1 MRGRLV
7 RRGRRRRSV
16 FRYPK
21 SIFGKLNVAVR
32 VALAQMYVRI
42 LAFWCLLLSAA
53 GWAAAQGSTPLNPA
67 APPVSAVPAASPPP
81 DSARKAVP
89 APIRP
94 VRPVVLRL
102 EIEAADEALL
112 RSYRYRRQLPDS
124 LAALREVR
132 TLVLALQADAY
143 LTASADELRWEDA
156 DTLRVRLYV
165 GEQFRWARLRNG
177 NLGDALLERAGFR
190 EKLYQQQPLR
200 PQEWVKFQENVL
212 HEAENQGY
220 PFATVGLDSLALR
233 GTDIEG
239 RVVLRRGPAIVFD
252 SIQIVGQTKTKARF
266 LSKYLQITPGEPFSQ
281 QRLLEADRRLRQLP
295 YLQVKAAPEVRFAR
309 GRARV
314 YFLLD
319 DRTAN
324 QFDAIV
330 GVLPNPNPGLG
341 QKKVQITG
349 DVTLNLR
356 NIGGGGKGLGV
367 QWRKLDATSQLL
379 DAQYLHP
386 TFFGTPLEVSASF
399 NLLKQDTSFLTT
411 RPRVQVAY
419 PTARAG
425 RLAVF
430 FEQRNSRL
438 LNQNSTLQQA
448 TSLPD
453 NIDSRF
459 GSYGLDY
466 TWNTLDDPYFPRR
479 GLLLSGQAAIGTK
492 RLSPNSDVK
501 PELYNGLALRTR
513 QVSLGLRAERYFRLG
528 RAGVLLTRLRG
539 EALLNDRLFLNDLF
553 RLGGLATLRG
563 FNELN
568 FYASQYAVGT
578 AEFRQ
583 FTGPDTYLFVFADQA
598 YLRRDL
604 PNDPYPRDTPTGLG
618 AGLSFRTG
626 AGQFQFVY
634 ALGRSEQQR
643 FGLSSGK
650 IHFGITSRF

>member
-1 MRGRLV
+1 
-7 RRGRRRRSV
+7 
-16 FRYPK
+16 
-21 SIFGKLNVAVR
+21 
-32 VALAQMYVRI
+32 MYVRF
-42 LAFWCLLLSAA
+42 LAFWWLVLGAA
-53 GWAAAQGSTPLNPA
+53 GLAAAQGTTPLNPA
-67 APPVSAVPAASPPP
+67 APPLSAAPAVAVPP
-81 DSARKAVP
+81 DSARKATP
-89 APIRP
+89 APRRP

-102 EIEAADEALL
+102 ATEEADAAVL
-112 RSYRYRRQLPDS
+112 RPYRYRRQLPDS

-132 TLVLALQADAY
+132 ELVLALQADAY
-143 LTASADELRWEDA
+143 LTASADELRWSRG
-156 DTLRVRLYV
+156 DTLHVRLYV
-165 GEQFRWARLRNG
+165 GEPFRWARLRNG
-177 NLGDALLERAGFR
+177 NLGDALLTRAGFR
-190 EKLYQQQPLR
+190 EQLYQQQPLR
-200 PQEWVKFQENVL
+200 PREWARFQENVL

-220 PFATVGLDSLALR
+220 PFATIGLDSLTLT

-252 SIQIVGQTKTKARF
+252 SIQIIGKTKTKARF
-266 LSKYLQITPGEPFSQ
+266 LTKYLQLEPGQPFSQ
-281 QRLLEADRRLRQLP
+281 QRLRDADRRLRQLP
-295 YLQVKAAPEVRFAR
+295 YLQVKAEPEIRFSQ

-356 NIGGGGKGLGV
+356 NIGGGGKGLGI

-399 NLLKQDTSFLTT
+399 NLLKQADLFLTT
-411 RPRVQVAY
+411 RPRLQVAY

-438 LNQNSTLQQA
+438 LNTDSTLQLA
-448 TSLPD
+448 TTLPD
-453 NIDSRF
+453 NVDSQF
-459 GSYGLDY
+459 SSYGLDY

-492 RLSPNSDVK
+492 RISRNSDLR
-501 PELYNGLALRTR
+501 PELYDGLALRSR
-513 QVSLGLRAERYFRLG
+513 QISLGGRAERYFRFG
-528 RAGVLLTRLRG
+528 RAGVLVTRLRG
-539 EALLNDRLFLNDLF
+539 EALVNDRLFLNDLF

-583 FTGPDTYLFVFADQA
+583 FTGPDAYVFIFADQA

-604 PNDPYPRDTPTGLG
+604 PDDPYPRDTPTGLG

-634 ALGRSEQQR
+634 ALGRSKQQN